1 MERHGLHPRLR
12 RKNSVTAVRASA
24 GLNLAATHESSQRLP
39 HARPSAGVD
48 FARINA
54 YAPQV
59 APQAAPQGERA
70 EPDDTATIPQVP
82 SFVLQPP
89 SLLSPR
95 PRFPRLSLVPPLR
108 LSPPLPATSLTPPV
122 PAPSL
127 MPLRLP
133 LQAQFGPMAP
143 LSGLDPNF
151 WRPPSTDMNSRIDWL
166 GIRRAYSAR
175 GSYFGSR
182 DADSFVAE
190 AQRSSELMRT
200 IGMPERLRLG
210 PLNLDLLNL
219 GLRLQADQLS
229 ARENPNVMDR
239 MQSEW
244 KVHHPNDIRTPIFP
258 FFSRDF

>member
-12 RKNSVTAVRASA
+12 RKNSVTPVRASA
-24 GLNLAATHESSQRLP
+24 APNLAAPHESCQRLP
-39 HARPSAGVD
+39 HARPSTGVD
-48 FARINA
+48 FARISA
-54 YAPQV
+54 Y
-59 APQAAPQGERA
+59 APQAAPQGGRA
-70 EPDDTATIPQVP
+70 DPDDTATIPQVP

-108 LSPPLPATSLTPPV
+108 LSPPLPTTTPPPPA

-127 MPLRLP
+127 MPLRWP
-133 LQAQFGPMAP
+133 LRAPLGLVPP

-151 WRPPSTDMNSRIDWL
+151 WQPPSTDMNSRIDWL

-219 GLRLQADQLS
+219 GLRLQADQLN
-229 ARENPNVMDR
+229 ARENPNFMDR